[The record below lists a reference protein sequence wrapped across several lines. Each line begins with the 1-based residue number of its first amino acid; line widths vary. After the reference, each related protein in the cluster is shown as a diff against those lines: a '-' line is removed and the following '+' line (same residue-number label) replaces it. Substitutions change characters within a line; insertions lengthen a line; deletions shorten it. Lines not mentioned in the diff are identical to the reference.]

1 MVSRYIV
8 IALAFGVAVLQA
20 TRGAWVEAVGL
31 LGLGI
36 GLVVL
41 RVTSHPAKRRVA
53 WLAFLVTGVAIIIV
67 LLRMRTLS

>member
-31 LGLGI
+31 LGLGT

-41 RVTSHPAKRRVA
+41 RLTSDPAKRRLA
-53 WLAFLVTGVAIIIV
+53 WLAFLVTATAIVIV
-67 LLRMRTLS
+67 LLRMRALS